1 MVLRAFLDL
10 ETFSAI
16 PLKNGTFKYSEQ
28 SEILLFAYALEDE
41 EVRVWDITS
50 DDQMPGDLY
59 KILYSEDI
67 ELWFHNV
74 QFDRTIF
81 ESSVFGGSSW
91 PVINP
96 NRWRCTMTQAM
107 CHGLP
112 GSLDKLCEI
121 FKLDADVA
129 KDKRGKQLINMFCKP
144 QPEKQKIRR
153 KTRKTHPA
161 EWAEFVD
168 YAKSDIRAM
177 RVLIDKMPKWNYP
190 NHEFELKLWQMSN
203 EMNREGVHVDLEL
216 AAKAIEATDLE
227 QTRLGRQ
234 ISETTNGEV
243 ERATQRDKL
252 LEFILKEHG
261 VSLPD
266 MKGATL
272 ERLLGTDLPA
282 GVRELL
288 NIRLAASTS
297 SVSKYKRVMDSTNND
312 GYLRGLIQFSGAGRT
327 GRDAG
332 RLFQPQ
338 NLMRP
343 TLKNKEIENGID
355 AIKAGCVDLVT
366 GNVMELCAN
375 AMRGVIIA
383 PPGSKLVVADLSNI
397 EGRVIAWLA
406 GEDWKLQAFRDFDK
420 GEGPDLYCA
429 SYGKAFGVDPSEIGR
444 DDIRRQVG
452 KTLELACLEGDTL
465 VFTDIGLIS
474 LADVTEDMQL
484 WDGESWVKHSGV
496 AHMGVKETINLDGVG
511 VTRDHLVLAGDKW
524 EQAGF
529 IASNGN
535 AGIYARAT
543 GNRGL
548 SDLLRSGWEHQ
559 FALAPERFSYT
570 GGMKN
575 VYDIANAGP
584 NNRFMVMGS
593 RSPMIV
599 HNCGF
604 GGGVGSFLT
613 FATAFN
619 LDLAKLTSGISLPA
633 DVEKECE
640 KFWDWS
646 IDTERSTYG
655 LPKEVFVAC
664 DGLKRLWRRAHPNIV
679 SLWARAQH
687 NFEAATDNPDIVLK
701 VGHCSFLRK
710 GNWLRI
716 ILPSGR
722 SLSYPS
728 PRIDDKGKLSFMG
741 INQFNRK
748 WQRVNTYGGKTVENM
763 TQAVARDAFK
773 ATYLDIVAAGY
784 SLRLPV
790 HDENITY
797 APDDARYNAFN
808 LSGIMAMKIAWAE
821 GLPLAAAG
829 FEALRYRK

>member
-227 QTRLGRQ
+227 QTKLGRQ

-261 VSLPD
+261 ISLPD

-429 SYGKAFGVDPSEIGR
+429 SYGKAFGVDPSEIGK

-452 KTLELACLEGDTL
+452 KTLELA
-465 VFTDIGLIS
+465 
-474 LADVTEDMQL
+474 
-484 WDGESWVKHSGV
+484 
-496 AHMGVKETINLDGVG
+496 
-511 VTRDHLVLAGDKW
+511 
-524 EQAGF
+524 
-529 IASNGN
+529 
-535 AGIYARAT
+535 
-543 GNRGL
+543 
-548 SDLLRSGWEHQ
+548 
-559 FALAPERFSYT
+559 
-570 GGMKN
+570 
-575 VYDIANAGP
+575 
-584 NNRFMVMGS
+584 
-593 RSPMIV
+593 
-599 HNCGF
+599 CGF

-619 LDLAKLTSGISLPA
+619 LDLAKLTSGLSLPA